1 MLTALSGAPAAR
13 GAHNRGQPKCK
24 PGCIAWIRPNR
35 PFPAMQAGRPLLHC
49 SGQTYV
55 PIQTGIQT
63 MVDCIAEAW
72 LDLGHPTNHALY
84 SYLLSCLPA
93 STRAKYYSESPSSDP
108 QPHQQGFNQNRRT
121 DQLLRQHLGSAF
133 ARLVKCA
140 HFPDDY
146 SEPGQVMTCCS
157 SQSNN
162 KKDDDGLH
170 TERRKGRHAS
180 LSA

>member
-1 MLTALSGAPAAR
+1 
-13 GAHNRGQPKCK
+13 
-24 PGCIAWIRPNR
+24 
-35 PFPAMQAGRPLLHC
+35 MQARLHWLDTPKWAVPSNAGWKAAFALLGPDLC
-49 SGQTYV
+49 AY
-55 PIQTGIQT
+55 TGIQT
-63 MVDCIAEAW
+63 MVCCIAEAW

-84 SYLLSCLPA
+84 SYLLSCLPV